1 MKAQDLLW
9 FYRYARVLGMS
20 PKIARISAIYNA
32 SISADHRD
40 AYLSKYAQ
48 YWVKR

>member
-1 MKAQDLLW
+1 MKAEDLAW

-20 PKIARISAIYNA
+20 PKTARISAIYNA
-32 SISADHRD
+32 SKSADERD
-40 AYLSKYAQ
+40 TYVRKYAH